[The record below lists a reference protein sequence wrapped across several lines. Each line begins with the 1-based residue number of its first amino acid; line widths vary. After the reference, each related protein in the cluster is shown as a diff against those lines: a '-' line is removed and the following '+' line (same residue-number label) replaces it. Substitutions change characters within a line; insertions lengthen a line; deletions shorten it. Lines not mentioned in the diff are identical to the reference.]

1 MRYVLIGIG
10 ALFAVIFLF
19 SVFTMDQEESNSSP
33 TLKIGDASL
42 EIEIVDMID
51 QQILGLS
58 GRESLPENAGMLFV
72 YNSSGNPGIWTKN
85 MNFAID
91 IIWIDK
97 DREVLE
103 ITSNVSPDTYPTI
116 FRSQDPILYILEVNA
131 GWSET
136 NNINV
141 GDNIVL

>member
-131 GWSET
+131 GWSER